1 MSLDYITIKGFKSI
15 ADVDRL
21 KLRPLNVLIGPNG
34 SGKSNFIGAFSFLHE
49 VRAGRLQNYVR
60 NAGGPDELLYFGVKT
75 TPEMRFA
82 LSFGQEKHKY
92 ELVLQYA
99 AGYDSLVPAEEAT
112 FFWDK
117 PRYPERPFRHGLLPV
132 EGGRE
137 AGISA
142 SGLGATPLRVQRH
155 LDRWRLYHL
164 HDTSE
169 SAPMRRTAQLDDN
182 RYLRPD
188 GGNLPAFL
196 FLLKQRHLDSYEV
209 IRDTVSMV
217 APFFADFQLEPD
229 RINPSTI
236 RLAWR
241 HRDSEKYFGAS
252 ALSDGTLRF
261 MVLATLFLQPK
272 ILRPSTIIVDEPE
285 LGLHPYAIGL
295 LASLARQASRQTQVL
310 ISTQSPLLLDHLE
323 PEDVLVTEQHE
334 GASRFTRLE
343 TERLVS
349 WLEHYSLGQLWE
361 KNELGARPSAG

>member
-15 ADVDRL
+15 ADVERL

-82 LSFGQEKHKY
+82 LSFDNEKNGY
-92 ELVLQYA
+92 ALVLQYS
-99 AGYDSLVPAEEAT
+99 AGYDSLVAAQET
-112 FFWDK
+112 TSFWAK
-117 PRYPERPFRHGLLPV
+117 RGHGQPFDRSLLPV
-132 EGGRE
+132 DGGRE

-142 SGLGATPLRVQRH
+142 AGLTRVPMWVQRR
-155 LDRWRLYHL
+155 LDQWRLYHL

-169 SAPMRRTAQLDDN
+169 SAPMRRTAQIDDN
-182 RYLRPD
+182 QYLRPD
-188 GGNLPAFL
+188 GGNLPGFL
-196 FLLKQRHLDSYEV
+196 YLLRQRHRASYEV
-209 IRDTVSMV
+209 IRDTISLV
-217 APFFADFQLEPD
+217 APFFDDFQLEPD
-229 RINPSTI
+229 RLNPRTI

-261 MVLATLFLQPK
+261 MVLATLFFQPK
-272 ILRPSTIIVDEPE
+272 LLMPSTIIVDEPE

-295 LASLARQASRQTQVL
+295 LASLARQASKQT
-310 ISTQSPLLLDHLE
+310 
-323 PEDVLVTEQHE
+323 
-334 GASRFTRLE
+334 
-343 TERLVS
+343 
-349 WLEHYSLGQLWE
+349 
-361 KNELGARPSAG
+361 